1 MKFKIREEGN
11 IRLSG
16 FVRLVVVVVHV
27 SFLPVNICLQ
37 LVQVTTNGSTVLIV
51 VSNSKILLLLVQQL
65 YWKNNLTWLLTL
77 LWERVHLLCT
87 TSPPQNWC
95 ADCPRST
102 DGPNHLYNTPVHS
115 QSHWIDSADSFRT
128 LIKAYKGHWIA
139 VLFPNHHVDGIWS
152 RAQWYWYNH

>member
-65 YWKNNLTWLLTL
+65 YWKNNLTFFWEGLYFESECTCSAPLTL
-77 LWERVHLLCT
+77 HKTCVQT
-87 TSPPQNWC
+87 VP
-95 ADCPRST
+95 
-102 DGPNHLYNTPVHS
+102 DGPNHLYNTQVQS
-115 QSHWIDSADSFRT
+115 KSHWTDSTDSFRT
-128 LIKAYKGHWIA
+128 LIKATEWA
-139 VLFPNHHVDGIWS
+139 T
-152 RAQWYWYNH
+152 